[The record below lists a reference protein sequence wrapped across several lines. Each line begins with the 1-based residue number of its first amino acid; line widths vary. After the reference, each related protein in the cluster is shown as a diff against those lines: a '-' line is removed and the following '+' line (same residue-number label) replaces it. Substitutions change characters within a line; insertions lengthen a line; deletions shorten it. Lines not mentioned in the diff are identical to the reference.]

1 MSASPNLASN
11 LVGKRI
17 NGWLVE
23 KKISKVGGTGG
34 AFSSGYVVLHEDGRR
49 AFMKAIN
56 IGYAIKMFGRGVGR
70 TDLINQITADF
81 KYERDLLDYCG
92 KSKMGRI
99 VKAIDSGEYDEASDP
114 YFVPYLVFEFCEEG
128 DIRRHKRM
136 SSR

>member
-34 AFSSGYVVLHEDGRR
+34 AFSSGYVVRHEDGRR

-56 IGYAIKMFGRGVGR
+56 IQTGMARPNAGGRWSKSMGSPR
-70 TDLINQITADF
+70 ALIQSCAGARYRF
-81 KYERDLLDYCG
+81 FSER
-92 KSKMGRI
+92 
-99 VKAIDSGEYDEASDP
+99 
-114 YFVPYLVFEFCEEG
+114 
-128 DIRRHKRM
+128 
-136 SSR
+136 